1 MRLILRE
8 RKIYLAEKKYCCLCN
23 ADMEEDENKEMQEW
37 FFPTDGFKRWYC
49 SKCSEKAK
57 SIEEEYIK
65 RANNLREKHEYY
77 NPLNLIMMVEN
88 LHIHR
93 NTNIGI
99 HFDNVFKYDKS
110 IINAPILQDGKPIGV
125 ITNVT
130 SEKVEGFIWERYMK
144 LFAEFNSEQEPVA
157 FELVYLRGDI

>member
-1 MRLILRE
+1 MKLILRE
-8 RKIYLAEKKYCCLCN
+8 RKIYLAENKYCCLCN

-110 IINAPILQDGKPIGV
+110 IKSGR
-125 ITNVT
+125 
-130 SEKVEGFIWERYMK
+130 F
-144 LFAEFNSEQEPVA
+144 
-157 FELVYLRGDI
+157 YLGEIYEIVCRV

>member
-1 MRLILRE
+1 MNGDFIYKFGGDKVTEQEAKTLILRE

-65 RANNLREKHEYY
+65 RVNNLREKHE
-77 NPLNLIMMVEN
+77 
-88 LHIHR
+88 
-93 NTNIGI
+93 
-99 HFDNVFKYDKS
+99 
-110 IINAPILQDGKPIGV
+110 
-125 ITNVT
+125 
-130 SEKVEGFIWERYMK
+130 
-144 LFAEFNSEQEPVA
+144 
-157 FELVYLRGDI
+157 